1 MILFRYL
8 TKEIVMTLL
17 GVTFVLLLLFLSNEL
32 VRFLSYAASGKL
44 VASIILQLIGFQI
57 PYLLALLL
65 PLGLYLGIILAYGRL
80 YADNEIRVMHA
91 CGLSVRKLIFMT
103 AGVSLLVTFTVLIL
117 TLWVNPWLA
126 DQKEQLIVR
135 SLTTDN
141 LLDNLMPGRFQVL
154 NDGARVIYVERISQK
169 HKEATNVFFANQAKD
184 KNWSIVSSNHG
195 SQMIDPTNHNRFMVA
210 EEGYHYDGVPGRNDF
225 KIIHFKKYAVRVP
238 RDMTVSKHQVQESM
252 LTSDLWKNHCTAE
265 NAAELQ
271 WRLSIPLSTFILS
284 LFAIPFSQTRPRSG
298 RYSQLFPAILIYIIY
313 VNGLFMAR
321 AWVEQKL
328 IPPSLG
334 LWWVHGL
341 AFMCVVILLL
351 RSNGLSIK
359 KFLRFST

>member
-91 CGLSVRKLIFMT
+91 CGLSLRKLIFIT
-103 AGVSLLVTFTVLIL
+103 TGVSLTVTFIVLIL

-154 NDGARVIYVERISQK
+154 NDGARVIYVEHISQK
-169 HKEATNVFFANQAKD
+169 KKEATNVFFANQTKD
-184 KNWSIVSSNHG
+184 KNWSIVSSSRG
-195 SQMIDPTNHNRFMVA
+195 SQMIDPINHNRFMVA
-210 EEGYHYDGVPGRNDF
+210 EDGYHYDGVPGRNDF

-238 RDMTVSKHQVQESM
+238 QEIVSRHPVQESM
-252 LTSDLWKNHCTAE
+252 LTSDLWKNRCASE

-284 LFAIPFSQTRPRSG
+284 LFAIPFSRTRPRSG

-328 IPPSLG
+328 ILPVLG

-341 AFMCVVILLL
+341 AFICILFLL
-351 RSNGLSIK
+351 FKSNGLRVK
-359 KFLRFST
+359 KFLRLSS